1 MAQPYPTSQY
11 AVPLSNPNQQPPRNM
26 YRLNTAQA
34 NAGAAYAYSYNTPQS
49 GHFHQPDM
57 QFGLVTPPTNTPA
70 QFGSPLIANG
80 NYSPMPGSAP
90 HTPWGMNALSLS
102 PLPSDGGFSYAPSPM
117 MGPEACGGTEYLAAP
132 MSHSAPGMEMGYGYI
147 GTPGLYRRDHFGMDI
162 GLGVK
167 PVIIG
172 ADGQPAPEIKK
183 RSRTAQACERCRIR
197 KARVSSSLFISGSCA
212 DKAFI
217 DPDQDRRAAAWWL
230 KQRRLW
236 LW

>member
-1 MAQPYPTSQY
+1 MPGLGTPTLTT
-11 AVPLSNPNQQPPRNM
+11 PLRVDTSSTKTCS
-26 YRLNTAQA
+26 LV
-34 NAGAAYAYSYNTPQS
+34 
-49 GHFHQPDM
+49 
-57 QFGLVTPPTNTPA
+57 LVTPPTTTPA

-117 MGPEACGGTEYLAAP
+117 MASDCGGTEYLTTPLSA
-132 MSHSAPGMEMGYGYI
+132 HSQPGMEMGYGYV
-147 GTPGLYRRDHFGMDI
+147 GTPGLYRRDQFGMDI

-197 KARVSSSLFISGSCA
+197 KARVSKLAVASCTVGGLG
-212 DKAFI
+212 
-217 DPDQDRRAAAWWL
+217 RS
-230 KQRRLW
+230 
-236 LW
+236 